1 MTTDQF
7 IEFFSRLCNQLLPIL
22 GCVLIIFLISLLR
35 KIIKFFITLNTTL
48 LTINT
53 TVETTNEQIR
63 KLDAPLNTVS
73 ELSETVDNLHKM
85 SQNATKSAL
94 IAVLS
99 NLNAIKD
106 WILGQ
111 LEKDERFQP
120 KKTQEENIVP
130 NEDKTKDAYPES
142 IAE

>member
-7 IEFFSRLCNQLLPIL
+7 IDFFSALCSKLLPIL
-22 GCVLIIFLISLLR
+22 GCILFIFLISLLR
-35 KIIKFFITLNTTL
+35 KVIKFFITLNTTL
-48 LTINT
+48 LSINT

-63 KLDAPLNTVS
+63 KLDAPLNTVT

-94 IAVLS
+94 IAILS

-120 KKTQEENIVP
+120 RKTTDENITP